1 MKHKTKKLLSVATS
15 LAMTMTMCTG
25 FAGVSW
31 GEETAAAGASAQGQA
46 QTEAWDGT
54 SIDTSWYTG
63 HEAASSYEISTPA
76 QLAGL
81 AALVNGYN
89 PVYST
94 ELAAV
99 DFSGKTVSLT
109 GDIDLGGSS
118 ASSGSSWHGWT
129 PIGAFKIGDK
139 EIKKAFKGTF
149 DGKGHKVSNLYIN
162 ITGDSVSNDGYRG
175 LFGQTEDA
183 TISNL
188 TLEEVSVTTST
199 NTAYQRVGAL
209 IGNAQSTAISN
220 VQVVSGTIDLTN
232 NAANTGGWYTG
243 GIAGCYSG
251 TMTNCVNKASVKSGS
266 MVGGLIGQT
275 YYTSSAQTGSAI
287 QILRCANYGEVVAN
301 DSKTTST
308 SFAAGGIVGQIARP
322 GDVVKRCVN
331 YGSVSGANQSLGG
344 IAGACGGDK
353 ITGQAIES
361 CYNLGSVTGTND
373 GSYVGGITGYA
384 QKGNTKVLSCYN
396 AGALSGATYCSGIIG
411 VMNSTLDI
419 DKDSICGNYYL
430 ANNSYT
436 GTRTSEKDNKF
447 EDDGTRFASFVTA
460 DAANL
465 YNSLGKAYGPYV
477 ADLEGCEANAADS
490 YPVLRWQNPNSTYE
504 TSFSFTYDDQSHKTA
519 EPVVTVT
526 SKTAPSTPCTAD
538 DQGKFNLTCGTYSY
552 TVTCEGFNNA
562 SGEFAIE
569 QDDKIIEVS
578 LTTKTDG
585 DDSSD
590 DSDKDSSAAAE
601 LAKAKADAKAALQ
614 AAVDGSGLIDAD
626 KSTLQE
632 TANTYI
638 AKVDAATTKDEVAS
652 VLSAG
657 KDAIQV
663 KADELALARAK
674 ADAKAQLSELL
685 ANAAISEEAK
695 ADARDIMTEYVVKI
709 DAATNASEI
718 SELYAAG
725 RTEIEAYIDFAKG
738 TAMSLT
744 VNNMSYK
751 LVYKTKTAT
760 LVKLAGKAKTAKS
773 IKVPATVSYLGYA
786 YKVTGI
792 GSKACAKQTYATKM
806 TLGKNVKSAKAKA
819 IHGCKKLTTVI
830 VNGKKL
836 TKASVRNL
844 VKSTKVK
851 VIKVKISKESVNK
864 KFAAKYGKWAK
875 RFNSKVKVRAAKA

>member
-15 LAMTMTMCTG
+15 LAMAMTMCAG

-31 GEETAAAGASAQGQA
+31 GEEPVAAGASAQGQA
-46 QTEAWDGT
+46 QAEAWDGT
-54 SIDTSWYTG
+54 SIDISWYTG

-89 PVYST
+89 PADSA

-99 DFSGKTVSLT
+99 DFSGKTIGLA

-129 PIGAFKIGDK
+129 AIGAYKIGDK

-149 DGKGHKVSNLYIN
+149 DGKGHKVSNLYIDV
-162 ITGDSVSNDGYRG
+162 TGSAGGDSGGCRG

-188 TLEEVSVTTST
+188 TLENISIVTTRP
-199 NTAYQRVGAL
+199 NVYYKVGAL
-209 IGNAQSTAISN
+209 VGYAQSTAISN
-220 VQVVSGTIDLTN
+220 VQVESGAIDLTS
-232 NAANTGGWYTG
+232 NAADIGGWYTG

-251 TMTNCVNKASVKSGS
+251 TMTNCVNNASVKSGS
-266 MVGGLIGQT
+266 LVGGLIGQT

-287 QILRCANYGEVVAN
+287 QILRCANYGEIFAK

-331 YGSVSGANQSLGG
+331 YGSVSGTTQSLGG

-361 CYNLGSVTGTND
+361 CYNLGSVTGAGQT
-373 GSYVGGITGYA
+373 SYVGGITGYA

-396 AGALSGATYCSGIIG
+396 AGALSGTTYCSGIIG

-430 ANNSYT
+430 ANDSYT
-436 GTRTSEKDNKF
+436 GTRIF
-447 EDDGTRFASFVTA
+447 EADSQFADDGTRFASFTAA

-477 ADLEGCEANAADS
+477 AGLEGCDANKDLS

-538 DQGKFNLTCGTYSY
+538 DQGKFNLTDGTYSY

-569 QDDKIIEVS
+569 QDERLS
-578 LTTKTDG
+578 
-585 DDSSD
+585 
-590 DSDKDSSAAAE
+590 
-601 LAKAKADAKAALQ
+601 
-614 AAVDGSGLIDAD
+614 
-626 KSTLQE
+626 KSRLRQRPM
-632 TANTYI
+632 
-638 AKVDAATTKDEVAS
+638 ATTQATI
-652 VLSAG
+652 LT
-657 KDAIQV
+657 
-663 KADELALARAK
+663 RTP
-674 ADAKAQLSELL
+674 LL
-685 ANAAISEEAK
+685 PQSWPK
-695 ADARDIMTEYVVKI
+695 PKPMPR
-709 DAATNASEI
+709 
-718 SELYAAG
+718 
-725 RTEIEAYIDFAKG
+725 R
-738 TAMSLT
+738 
-744 VNNMSYK
+744 
-751 LVYKTKTAT
+751 
-760 LVKLAGKAKTAKS
+760 
-773 IKVPATVSYLGYA
+773 P
-786 YKVTGI
+786 
-792 GSKACAKQTYATKM
+792 C
-806 TLGKNVKSAKAKA
+806 
-819 IHGCKKLTTVI
+819 
-830 VNGKKL
+830 
-836 TKASVRNL
+836 R
-844 VKSTKVK
+844 
-851 VIKVKISKESVNK
+851 
-864 KFAAKYGKWAK
+864 
-875 RFNSKVKVRAAKA
+875 